1 MNKFKLSLITIGTLF
16 LTNSASA
23 IEMTD
28 YKVIKGTYEEAYV
41 NGALTVEG
49 GNQDQTSYNAHADA
63 NFKTIHTSAPYSWEV
78 DAIANSNFSKGS
90 TKGDESEDSYNTFL
104 KGRFDK
110 YLKNDDTFFLYGSG
124 DVGYRKQL
132 TADKADDVFT
142 KIGAGVGYGRMYD
155 ATPLAVAI
163 RIVEDLTNYK
173 IIKKP
178 VSNKGM
184 VALAKVIDLKEEY
197 ISKRGLNDY
206 KKYWYA
212 DMEKALKNAGAIE
225 KDSVGTFGIVRI
237 NEIIDL
243 EKISGRFHGWKVR
256 GGLGQV
262 LSNYDGKSGSTTAD
276 VEFDYG
282 LPMGYQSQFR
292 ETASLSKIL
301 DSKEAI
307 DFQFSNKATYT
318 YELSDRIDWENA
330 WSLEFDKYND
340 GDDVLSNSLSTG
352 FRYYLA
358 NRLTFD
364 TTFSL
369 TKTDGTNGK
378 SKETPDWDTK
388 FFTGVRYRL
397 K

>member
-1 MNKFKLSLITIGTLF
+1 MNKLKLSLTVVGIL
-16 LTNSASA
+16 LYTNSVLA

-28 YKVIKGTYEEAYV
+28 YKVVKGTYEEAYV
-41 NGALTVEG
+41 NGALTIKD

-63 NFKTIHTSAPYSWEV
+63 NFKTIHTTAPYSWEL

-90 TKGDESEDSYNTFL
+90 TDGDKADDSYDTFF

-110 YLKNDDTFFLYGSG
+110 YLKSDDTFFLYGSG
-124 DVGYRKQL
+124 DLGYRKQSS
-132 TADKADDVFT
+132 ANQADDLFSKV
-142 KIGAGVGYGRMYD
+142 GAGAGYGRMYD
-155 ATPLAVAI
+155 ATPLAIAI

-173 IIKKP
+173 LIKK
-178 VSNKGM
+178 SISDAGM
-184 VALAKVIDLKEEY
+184 IALAKVIDLENEY
-197 ISKRGLNDY
+197 RSKYGFNDY
-206 KKYWYA
+206 KKYWYS
-212 DMEKALKNAGAIE
+212 DMEKSLKSSGAIDS
-225 KDSVGTFGIVRI
+225 DSVGTFGIIRI

-262 LSNYDGKSGSTTAD
+262 LSNYNGKSGSTTAD
-276 VEFDYG
+276 AEFDYG
-282 LPMGYQSQFR
+282 LPLGYQSQFR

-301 DSKEAI
+301 DSNEAI
-307 DFQFSNKATYT
+307 DFQLRNTATYT
-318 YELSDRIDWENA
+318 YELSDRIDWENT
-330 WSLEFDKYND
+330 WTLGFDKYNA
-340 GDDVLSNSLSTG
+340 GDDVVSNSLSTG

-364 TTFSL
+364 TTLSL
-369 TKTDGTNGK
+369 TKTDGTNGN
-378 SKETPDWDTK
+378 SVETPDWGTK

>member
-1 MNKFKLSLITIGTLF
+1 MNNIKLSLTVIGILF
-16 LTNSASA
+16 STSSLSA

-28 YKVIKGTYEEAYV
+28 YKVIEGTYEEAYI
-41 NGALTVEG
+41 NGALTVED

-63 NFKTIHTSAPYSWEV
+63 SFKTIHTSAPYSWELN
-78 DAIANSNFSKGS
+78 ANANSDFAKGS
-90 TKGDESEDSYNTFL
+90 NSGEKSEDSYDTFMS
-104 KGRFDK
+104 GRVDK
-110 YLKNDDTFFLYGSG
+110 YLYNDDTVFLYGSG
-124 DVGYRKQL
+124 DLGYRKQL
-132 TADKADDVFT
+132 TADKADDLFSKV
-142 KIGAGVGYGRMYD
+142 GAGVGYGRMYD

-163 RIVEDLTNYK
+163 RIVEDLTAYK
-173 IIKKP
+173 IITKA
-178 VSNKGM
+178 VSDEGM
-184 VALAKVIDLKEEY
+184 ISLAKVIDLEDEY
-197 ISKRGLNDY
+197 RSKYGLNDY
-206 KKYWYA
+206 KKYWYS
-212 DMEKALKNAGAIE
+212 DMEKALKSSGAIK

-256 GGLGQV
+256 GGLGQI

-276 VEFDYG
+276 AELDYG
-282 LPMGYQSQFR
+282 LPVGYQSQFR
-292 ETASLSKIL
+292 ETATVSKIL

-307 DFQFSNKATYT
+307 DFQFRNTATYT
-318 YELSDRIDWENA
+318 YEIADRIDWENS
-330 WSLEFDKYND
+330 WTLGFDKYNK
-340 GDDVLSNSLSTG
+340 GDDVVSNSFSTG

-364 TTFSL
+364 TTLSL

-378 SKETPDWDTK
+378 SVETPDWDTK

>member
-1 MNKFKLSLITIGTLF
+1 MNNIKLSLTVIGILF
-16 LTNSASA
+16 STSSLSA

-28 YKVIKGTYEEAYV
+28 YKVIEGTYEEAYI
-41 NGALTVEG
+41 NGALTVED

-63 NFKTIHTSAPYSWEV
+63 SFKTIHTSAPYSWELN
-78 DAIANSNFSKGS
+78 ANANSDFTKGS
-90 TKGDESEDSYNTFL
+90 NSGEKSEDSYDTFMS
-104 KGRFDK
+104 GRVDK
-110 YLKNDDTFFLYGSG
+110 YLYNDDTVFLYGSG
-124 DVGYRKQL
+124 DLGYRKQL
-132 TADKADDVFT
+132 TADKADDLFSKV
-142 KIGAGVGYGRMYD
+142 GAGVGYGRMYD

-163 RIVEDLTNYK
+163 RIVEDLTAYK
-173 IIKKP
+173 IITKA
-178 VSNKGM
+178 VSDEGM
-184 VALAKVIDLKEEY
+184 ISLAKVIDLEDEY
-197 ISKRGLNDY
+197 RSKYGLNDY
-206 KKYWYA
+206 KKYWYS
-212 DMEKALKNAGAIE
+212 DMEKALKSSGAIK

-256 GGLGQV
+256 GGLGQI

-276 VEFDYG
+276 AELDYG
-282 LPMGYQSQFR
+282 LPVGYQSQFR
-292 ETASLSKIL
+292 ETATVSKIL

-307 DFQFSNKATYT
+307 DFQFRNTATYT
-318 YELSDRIDWENA
+318 YEIADRIDWENS
-330 WSLEFDKYND
+330 WTLGFDKYNK
-340 GDDVLSNSLSTG
+340 GDDVVSNSFSTG

-364 TTFSL
+364 TTLSL

-378 SKETPDWDTK
+378 SVETPDWDTK